1 MMTSVAKDLGT
12 VGVLM
17 GGYSSER
24 AISLKSGLAVVESL
38 SKVGCSVMPIDI
50 TVREREQIKNTIKNA
65 NLGVGF
71 IALHGAL
78 GEDGT
83 IQSILEELGIPYTG
97 SGVAAS
103 VRAFNKIATQ
113 RILKENR
120 LPVPEFCVAQKDS
133 ADVEVI
139 AREVGSF
146 PVVVK
151 PACEGSSIGVTLARQ
166 KEDLSVALAEAF
178 RYGKEAIVERFI
190 PGRELTVGILDR
202 EALPIVEIRPQK
214 QFFDFEAKYQ
224 KGMTDYIVP
233 APLAADLVREIQAIA
248 LKAHQAVGC
257 EVYSRID
264 FRLDPESRPFILE
277 INTIPGFTETSL
289 FPKAAREAGI
299 EFTDVCLRLIKLAY
313 GKKKD

>member
-1 MMTSVAKDLGT
+1 MMTSVAKDFGT
-12 VGVLM
+12 IGVLM

-24 AISLKSGLAVVESL
+24 EISLKSGLAVVESL
-38 SKVGCSVMPIDI
+38 RKVGCSVVPIDI
-50 TVREREQIKNTIKNA
+50 NVRERDRIKDVLMSA

-83 IQSILEELGIPYTG
+83 IQSILEELRIPYTG

-103 VRAFNKIATQ
+103 VCAFNKVATQ
-113 RILKENR
+113 RILKEHR
-120 LPVPEFCVAQKDS
+120 LPVPEFCVVHKDAVDIDS
-133 ADVEVI
+133 IVRAI
-139 AREVGSF
+139 GTF

-166 KEDLSVALAEAF
+166 KEDLSVALTEAF

-190 PGRELTVGILDR
+190 PGRELTVGIMDR
-202 EALPIVEIRPQK
+202 EALPIVEIKPQK

-224 KGMTDYIVP
+224 KGMTEYIVP
-233 APLAADLVREIQAIA
+233 APLAPELAREIQSIG
-248 LKAHQAVGC
+248 LQAHQAVGC
-257 EVYSRID
+257 EVYSRVD
-264 FRLDPESRPFILE
+264 FRLDPDNRPFILE

-289 FPKAAREAGI
+289 FPKAARQAGM

>member
-1 MMTSVAKDLGT
+1 MMTSGAKDFGT
-12 VGVLM
+12 IGVLM

-24 AISLKSGLAVVESL
+24 AISLKSGLAVVETL
-38 SKVGCSVMPIDI
+38 GKAGCPVVPIDI
-50 TVREREQIKNTIKNA
+50 TVREREQIKSVIKNA

-83 IQSILEELGIPYTG
+83 IQSILEELNIPYTG

-103 VRAFNKIATQ
+103 VRAFNKATTQ
-113 RILKENR
+113 KILKEHR
-120 LPVPEFCVAQKDS
+120 LPVPEFFVAQKDS
-133 ADVEVI
+133 ADVGVI
-139 AREVGSF
+139 AAQVGSF

-166 KEDLSVALAEAF
+166 KEDLSVALTEAF

-233 APLAADLVREIQAIA
+233 APLSAELAREIQAIA

-264 FRLDPESRPFILE
+264 FRLDPENRPFILE

-289 FPKAAREAGI
+289 FPKAARQAGL